1 MHFIGL
7 SKGAFSETSKMDR
20 FEKCVDFLA
29 GELWEPII
37 KKYLE
42 NCLKNDTCKPE
53 EISPF

>member
-1 MHFIGL
+1 MHFTGL
-7 SKGAFSETSKMDR
+7 SKGSFSQTSKMDR

-42 NCLKNDTCKPE
+42 NCLKNDT
-53 EISPF
+53 